1 MEKRLIPEVR
11 FKGFKGNWEEK
22 RLGDIAN
29 IVGGGTPSTKIE
41 SYWNGEINWFT
52 PSEISDER
60 YAYESKRK
68 ITEEGL
74 KKSSAKILPKDKTIL
89 FTSRATIGL
98 MAILKKDS
106 STNQGFQSIVLKDEE
121 KTNIYF
127 LFSQK
132 HKFEKY
138 GLQRA
143 YGSTFLEISGREMR
157 NMIISLPEIDEQEK
171 IGRLFE
177 KLDQTIDL
185 QGKVI
190 EENKRL
196 KQALLQKLF
205 PKKGQ
210 KLPDLRLKGF
220 SGDWEEDQLG
230 NLVKKLRSYPL
241 SRSFEIKQDTNYKYI
256 HYGDIHRG
264 NAKDINNSS
273 DLPFI
278 KTDDFNKYELLE
290 VGDFIVADASEDYV
304 GIASPAYI
312 REELDF
318 NLIAGLHTIAMR
330 PIKLEA
336 DFLYYF
342 FNTDA
347 FKSFGKKA
355 GTGIKVYGISYYNL
369 SKLNMLFPSLPEQEA
384 IGNLFRS
391 LDEKIEREEERLEG
405 YKTLKKS
412 LLQKMFV

>member
-1 MEKRLIPEVR
+1 MEKRLIPEIR

-106 STNQGFQSIVLKDEE
+106 STNQGFQSIVLKDEK

-138 GLQRA
+138 GFQRA

-185 QGKVI
+185 QGKVL

-196 KQALLQKLF
+196 KGALLQKLF
-205 PKKGQ
+205 PQKGQ
-210 KLPDLRLKGF
+210 KLPELRLKGF
-220 SGDWEEDQLG
+220 SGDWEEKNFGEIFNLKTAKNKNEFISEDGDKLIMDMGAVSEFGYNIARKKTNTSMDLLKIGDLIMPKDDIGGGLIIGKTAYIDEDDRYVQGDHVYKIESKNSNVSNLFFHYQINNRTFNREIKRITTGSAQLG
-230 NLVKKLRSYPL
+230 
-241 SRSFEIKQDTNYKYI
+241 IKASN
-256 HYGDIHRG
+256 
-264 NAKDINNSS
+264 IN
-273 DLPFI
+273 
-278 KTDDFNKYELLE
+278 K
-290 VGDFIVADASEDYV
+290 
-304 GIASPAYI
+304 
-312 REELDF
+312 
-318 NLIAGLHTIAMR
+318 
-330 PIKLEA
+330 
-336 DFLYYF
+336 
-342 FNTDA
+342 
-347 FKSFGKKA
+347 
-355 GTGIKVYGISYYNL
+355 IKVF
-369 SKLNMLFPSLPEQEA
+369 FPSLPEQEA

-391 LDEKIEREEERLEG
+391 LDEKIKREEERLEG
-405 YKTLKKS
+405 HKTLKKA